1 MNGTN
6 KAIKISL
13 SLALMI
19 FVLTMTPATTFFQS
33 AQAATLTTITILPA
47 NNIVNTRT
55 TYDIMFK
62 TATTATIKTIEMT
75 FPSAFDLSPATR
87 YIEKVGIGSG
97 SLSNPSSNTLIY
109 TVNNPES
116 ISAGTNIRLEIGKI
130 VNSNTAGSFTVG
142 ITTKNTAGSVID
154 GSTQSSSFPIKDITG
169 DDIADNSVTSGDIQ
183 DNTISG
189 SDVSP
194 GFMIRKTLNDGD
206 ANWNPQ
212 GLSRHFSIPD
222 DDITGD
228 ENSLLVSIMVEDPV
242 GGTDP
247 RVCSVRG
254 INTVTGFWHFN
265 CDHAPADGSKLDYI
279 ITKLPPNV
287 ATLSVSASSSS
298 IPQDAGSIN
307 RQDET
312 SSQFPSSLFASSQD
326 IGSTNIQDESSSEFP

>member
-154 GSTQSSSFPIKDITG
+154 GPTQSSSFPIKDITG
-169 DDIADNSVTSGDIQ
+169 N
-183 DNTISG
+183 
-189 SDVSP
+189 DVSP
-194 GFMIRKTLNDGD
+194 AFMIRKTLNDDPAGNGHGWD
-206 ANWNPQ
+206 PNS
-212 GLSRHFSIPD
+212 GVTSFSITD
-222 DDITGD
+222 DD
-228 ENSLLVSIMVEDPV
+228 
-242 GGTDP
+242 
-247 RVCSVRG
+247 
-254 INTVTGFWHFN
+254 VTGPLGGIFVDIYVHPDIDN
-265 CDHAPADGSKLDYI
+265 CRVRELQPIIGGFIINCSTPPADTRALHYL
-279 ITKLPPNV
+279 ITKLPEHV
-287 ATLSVSASSSS
+287 VTSSLSVSSS
-298 IPQDAGSIN
+298 PFD
-307 RQDET
+307 
-312 SSQFPSSLFASSQD
+312 SLLKD
-326 IGSTNIQDESSSEFP
+326 K